1 MPTIEAHGVA
11 AAPPKGWDAQIYV
24 RDDVAGPPSGAAGSA
39 SLAPED
45 VRREVARPVAHL
57 ANFPLPPG
65 RADMGGGA
73 VEVMGSGGIFVAL
86 VEFDPSEAGVGV
98 FAQDGP
104 PWPLTPDDFGPE
116 FLQRSFGGQSGC
128 QRFFTVNGRPF
139 SLYVVLGSHAQRAVL
154 VPALNDALAA
164 VSFA

>member
-1 MPTIEAHGVA
+1 MPTIEAHGMG

-24 RDDVAGPPSGAAGSA
+24 RDDVAGPPPGAGA
-39 SLAPED
+39 LAAED

-73 VEVMGSGGIFVAL
+73 VELMGSGGIFIAL

-98 FAQDGP
+98 FAPDAP
-104 PWPLTPDDFGPE
+104 PWPLSVDDFGPE

-128 QRFFTVNGRPF
+128 QRFFTANGRPF
-139 SLYVVLGSHAQRAVL
+139 SLYVVLGSHAQRALL
-154 VPALNDALAA
+154 VPAVNEALAS
-164 VSFA
+164 VSFG